1 MINFDFKKHCYGC
14 ELCKNICPK
23 NAIEMQENDNGFLN
37 PVINMKKCI
46 HCGLCEKKCLYLNER
61 TVDNKIDKNNE
72 SFAIQIKDKGNLK
85 KSSSGGFFYEIATNF
100 IKNGGYVS
108 GCVWDDNMLPK
119 HIVSNQL
126 EDIKKMQGSKYVQS
140 DLSNVFKEIQKIID
154 KNQVMFVG
162 TPCQVK
168 AIKSFIN
175 NENLFTISL
184 ICEGVPSRKVWK
196 KYKESLE
203 KSQKSELVKVN
214 FRNKENCGWKMP
226 DSVYIF
232 ENEKK
237 IKNLSF
243 NLDYYVSSFIEGL
256 IMNERCYNCQFKGN
270 SNPGDVII
278 GDFWKV
284 PDYIFGSKTKNGVS
298 AIIIK
303 TEKGKKLFKYLQ
315 NVEIKKVDIELII
328 EGNPNLENS
337 IKKPKERDM
346 FFDNLDQIDIN
357 ENFKNYNKKLA
368 SNKKKILKVL
378 FNFKILKYLKK

>member
-303 TEKGKKLFKYLQ
+303 TEKGKNLFKYLQ

>member
-256 IMNERCYNCQFKGN
+256 IMNERCYNCRFKGN

-303 TEKGKKLFKYLQ
+303 TEKGKNLFKYLQ

-346 FFDNLDQIDIN
+346 FFDDLDQIDIN